1 VKLLQASGEVVGMT
15 GDGVNDAPALRA
27 ADVGVAMGERGT
39 DVARESAALV
49 LLDDSFASI
58 VAAIA
63 QGRRID
69 DNIRKATGF
78 IFSVHVPI
86 IALALVPPVLHWP
99 MLLMPAHIVLLE
111 LVIDP
116 ACTLSSSPSPKSV
129 M

>member
-86 IALALVPPVLHWP
+86 IALALVPRFY
-99 MLLMPAHIVLLE
+99 IGR
-111 LVIDP
+111 
-116 ACTLSSSPSPKSV
+116 CC
-129 M
+129 